1 MLIDIRSA
9 AQRIQGKILRTPL
22 FYSKYLSQLNG
33 GEVYLKLES
42 EQFTGSFKARGALN
56 KILTLSDEDKKYGLV
71 TASTGNHAQGFARAL
86 ELTQTKGMIFLPK
99 TAEAS
104 KVEALKAYDVTLSF
118 YGNDPL
124 TAELHAIGIAKAEK
138 KTWVSPYNDFE
149 VIAGQGTMAM
159 EITEDLENIDVIFG
173 CVGGGGMMSGVAT
186 WFNEASPNTKIIWCL
201 PENSPEMYLSIKAGR
216 VVTVETPKTTLSD
229 GSAGGL
235 EEDAI
240 TFDICQKLIDDY
252 ELISEKEIGE
262 AIRYMVDKHHKIIE
276 GAAGVALASFL
287 KRANLLKNQT
297 VVIIICGSNINTQT
311 LKGLL

>member
-124 TAELHAIGIAKAEK
+124 TA
-138 KTWVSPYNDFE
+138 
-149 VIAGQGTMAM
+149 
-159 EITEDLENIDVIFG
+159 
-173 CVGGGGMMSGVAT
+173 
-186 WFNEASPNTKIIWCL
+186 
-201 PENSPEMYLSIKAGR
+201 
-216 VVTVETPKTTLSD
+216 
-229 GSAGGL
+229 
-235 EEDAI
+235 
-240 TFDICQKLIDDY
+240 
-252 ELISEKEIGE
+252 
-262 AIRYMVDKHHKIIE
+262 
-276 GAAGVALASFL
+276 
-287 KRANLLKNQT
+287 
-297 VVIIICGSNINTQT
+297 
-311 LKGLL
+311 